1 MPHQVKWVVGKH
13 MHGHVIM
20 NIVYEPGFGGGMTSS
35 ISQGRTSSFNQSDLP
50 TAGTGST
57 ASHVQ
62 KDNKQR

>member
-1 MPHQVKWVVGKH
+1 

-20 NIVYEPGFGGGMTSS
+20 NITSFIVYEPGFGGGMT
-35 ISQGRTSSFNQSDLP
+35 ISKGRTSSFNQSDMP

>member
-1 MPHQVKWVVGKH
+1 

-20 NIVYEPGFGGGMTSS
+20 NITSFIVYEPGFGGGMT
-35 ISQGRTSSFNQSDLP
+35 ISQGRTSSFNQSDMP